1 MKNVQVTRFSIIGIV
16 FSLLGALV
24 LLQLFRIQTSASGQ
38 KVMQD
43 STAKNSII
51 PVAIEPERGAIYDRW
66 GSLLAGNKIVYEI
79 GVDLPNMANKDSIA
93 SALATI
99 TGADYGETLNKI
111 NQAKDQGLVY
121 IRLADNIEPAKEAD
135 IQKVKKSFE
144 AEGKYYLDGLVTR
157 AHLQRTY
164 PENQLAAN
172 VLGFY
177 SFLDPETGRGFYG
190 VEDKYDD
197 YLAGSKQIYQ
207 YARDPYQISSQPQDT
222 SGATLVLTIDREIQA
237 AMERLTEKALKDTGA
252 KSATIIVSDP
262 NTGEILAMT
271 STPAFNPN
279 DYWTYGTTFANN
291 LPYNRAIGATYEPG
305 SVFKVITM
313 AAALDSG
320 TVTPSTPF
328 TDTGSIEIGG
338 YRIYDWDRGVWG
350 PQTMTTCMQ
359 HSLNVCL
366 TWVAIQV
373 GPTKFYDY
381 LKAFG
386 IGHRT
391 NIDLEGEANWPL
403 TLPGDSNWYT
413 VNLGTNSFG
422 QGLAVTPIQMV
433 QAISAVANGQG
444 KMMAPHVL
452 KAMVDKGRQYNNP
465 AQVVG
470 MPITAQTAKTETEML
485 ATSLEKEASTAL
497 VPGYRVA
504 GKTGTAE
511 IPGPGGY
518 VSGVTNASFVGWGP
532 VDDPRFLIYIWLEKP
547 SASIWGSVVA
557 APIFS
562 EAFKTV
568 VTLTN
573 LPPDDARKQLYGQ

>member
-1 MKNVQVTRFSIIGIV
+1 MKNVRITRYTIVGIV
-16 FSLLGALV
+16 FSLVGSLV
-24 LLQLFRIQTSASGQ
+24 LLQLFRIQTSASGL
-38 KVMQD
+38 KVKTESENQ
-43 STAKNSII
+43 NSVINL
-51 PVAIEPERGAIYDRW
+51 PIEPERGGIYDRW
-66 GSLLAGNKIVYEI
+66 GNLLAGNKIVYEV
-79 GVDLPNMANKDSIA
+79 GVDLPNMSNKDSIA
-93 SALATI
+93 SALTTI
-99 TGADYGETLNKI
+99 TGADYGEMI
-111 NQAKDQGLVY
+111 NRITQSQSQGLTY
-121 IRLADNIEPAKEAD
+121 IRLADNIEPDKEAE
-135 IQKVKKSFE
+135 IQKVKESFE
-144 AEGKYYLDGLVTR
+144 AEGKYFLSGLVTR
-157 AHLQRTY
+157 PHLQRTY
-164 PENQLAAN
+164 PENELAAN
-172 VLGFY
+172 ILGFY

-190 VEDKYDD
+190 IEDKFDD
-197 YLAGSKQIYQ
+197 YLAGSKQVYK
-207 YARDPYQISSQPQDT
+207 YARDPYQVSSLPEDT
-222 SGATLVLTIDREIQA
+222 SGATIVLTSDREIQA
-237 AMERLTEKALKDTGA
+237 AMERLTKKAMDTTGA

-271 STPAFNPN
+271 STPSFNPN
-279 DYWTYGTTFANN
+279 EYWDYGKVFANN
-291 LPYNRAIGATYEPG
+291 LPFNRAIGATYEPG
-305 SVFKVITM
+305 SVFKVLTM

-320 TVTPSTPF
+320 TVTPNTPF

-350 PQTMTTCMQ
+350 EQTMTTCMQ

-366 TWVAIQV
+366 TWVAIQL

-433 QAISAVANGQG
+433 QAISAVANKQG

-452 KAMVDKGRQYNNP
+452 KALVDKGRQYNNP

-470 MPITAQTAKTETEML
+470 TPITAQTAQTETEML
-485 ATSLEKEASTAL
+485 ANTLEKEASTAL

-518 VSGVTNASFVGWGP
+518 VTGATNASFAGWGP

-547 SASIWGSVVA
+547 SSAIWGSVVA

-562 EAFKTV
+562 EAFQTV
-568 VTLTN
+568 AALTD
-573 LPPDDARKQLYGQ
+573 LPPDEARKQLFGP

>member
-1 MKNVQVTRFSIIGIV
+1 MKNVRFTRYTLVGLV

-38 KVMQD
+38 KVKEEQSQYND
-43 STAKNSII
+43 VINL
-51 PVAIEPERGAIYDRW
+51 PIEPERGTIYDRW
-66 GSLLAGNKIVYEI
+66 GALLAGNKIVYEI
-79 GVDLPNMANKDSIA
+79 GVDLPNMGDKDKIAGTLDSIV
-93 SALATI
+93 
-99 TGADYGETLNKI
+99 GAHFETSLERIK
-111 NQAKDQGLVY
+111 QAQDAGLTY
-121 IRLADNIEPAKEAD
+121 IRLADNITPDKEAE
-135 IQKVKKSFE
+135 IFKVKDSFD
-144 AEGKYYLDGLVTR
+144 AEGKYVLSGLVSKP
-157 AHLQRTY
+157 HLQRTY
-164 PENQLAAN
+164 PENNLASN
-172 VLGFY
+172 ILGFY

-197 YLAGSKQIYQ
+197 YLAGSRQTYK
-207 YARDPYQISSQPQDT
+207 YARDPYQIEAQQEDT
-222 SGATLVLTIDREIQA
+222 SGSSLILTIDREIQA
-237 AMERLTEKALKDTGA
+237 AMERLSEKALKTTGA

-271 STPAFNPN
+271 STPSFNPN
-279 DYWTYGTTFANN
+279 QYWTYDTIFANN

-305 SVFKVITM
+305 SVFKVLTM

-320 TVTPSTPF
+320 TVTPDTPF

-350 PQTMTTCMQ
+350 AQTMTTCMQ

-366 TWVAIQV
+366 TWVATQV

-433 QAISAVANGQG
+433 QAISAIANGQG

-465 AQVVG
+465 SQVVG
-470 MPITAQTAKTETEML
+470 TPITAQTAKTETEML

-518 VSGVTNASFVGWGP
+518 VSGQTNASFVGWGP
-532 VDDPRFLIYIWLEKP
+532 VDDPRFMIYIWLEKP
-547 SASIWGSVVA
+547 SSSIWGSVAA

-562 EAFKTV
+562 EAFSTV
-568 VTLTN
+568 ATLSN
-573 LPPDDARKQLYGQ
+573 LPPDEARKQLYAP